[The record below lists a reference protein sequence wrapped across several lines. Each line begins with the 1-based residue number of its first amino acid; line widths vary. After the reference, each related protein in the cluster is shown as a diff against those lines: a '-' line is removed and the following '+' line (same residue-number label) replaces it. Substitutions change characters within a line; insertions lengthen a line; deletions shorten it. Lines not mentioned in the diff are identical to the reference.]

1 MTTTQPAPLA
11 FAVHDH
17 RQCRTAT
24 LVAVEQACA
33 DQGLRLTAAR
43 RRVLEILLEEHRA
56 LGAYDVLR
64 RLTAEGATP
73 QPPVAY
79 RALDFLVEHG
89 FAHRIERLNAYVACA
104 APAGQHPAAFLICR
118 RCRAVAEVDA
128 ATAALALGATANSA
142 GFAADH
148 AMLEVEGLCPTCQ
161 ACTEA

>member
-1 MTTTQPAPLA
+1 MTTPQPAPLA
-11 FAVHDH
+11 FAAHDH
-17 RQCRTAT
+17 RHCRAAAIA
-24 LVAVEQACA
+24 AVEQTCA
-33 DQGLRLTAAR
+33 EQGLRLTTAR

-89 FAHRIERLNAYVACA
+89 FAHRIERLNAYVACV
-104 APAGQHPAAFLICR
+104 APDGRHPAAFLICR

-128 ATAALALGATANSA
+128 ATVARDLGTAARSA

-148 AMLEVEGLCPTCQ
+148 AMLEVEGLCPSCQ
-161 ACTEA
+161 ALAQA